1 MKIDLNCD
9 LGEGIGN
16 DEEIMSFITS
26 ANIACGFHA
35 GDENTMR
42 ETIRLAKKY
51 NVNIGAH
58 PSWEDRENFGR
69 KEMNLSAEEAEKI
82 VLYQINLLN
91 EIAKEENLTLTHVKP
106 HGALYNQAA
115 RDIDL
120 ARAIANAIISVGLD
134 LCLVGLAGSR
144 LIEAGVE
151 VGLRV
156 AREGFPDRRY
166 NLDGSLMPRNV
177 SGAVIESPD
186 EVANH
191 ALQLIQNGKLD
202 TLCLH
207 GDHPSAVENAK
218 ILRSVLEKHEVVVAG
233 L

>member
-16 DEEIMSFITS
+16 DKTIMPFITS

-42 ETIRLAKKY
+42 ETIRLAKKFKV
-51 NVNIGAH
+51 NVGAH
-58 PSWEDRENFGR
+58 LSWEDRENFGR

-82 VLYQINLLN
+82 VRYQVELLAK
-91 EIAKEENLTLTHVKP
+91 IAKEESVKLSHVKP

-115 RDIDL
+115 RDINL
-120 ARAIANAIISVGLD
+120 AKAIARAVKSVGVD

-151 VGLRV
+151 MGLRV

-166 NLDGSLMPRNV
+166 NPDGSLMSRSLP
-177 SGAVIESPD
+177 GAVIESSD
-186 EVANH
+186 KIAKH
-191 ALQLIQNGKLD
+191 ALQLIENGKMD

-207 GDHPSAVENAK
+207 GDHPYAAENAK
-218 ILRSVLEKHEVVVAG
+218 LLQSVLTENGVEVVR